1 MEVYDL
7 TGAREMLTLEKAK
20 EIAQTIVDNAKTLK
34 RVVLG
39 TKTYKADVAKVVAG
53 KWSIHLFSLDALS
66 QATELEELD
75 LADTISGLSFD
86 EAQDTC
92 EVFVECLKH
101 LHLKYLDL
109 SSNALGPKGVAS
121 FRELI
126 SVSAAVLSV
135 TVG

>member
-1 MEVYDL
+1 MLPRSLLVD
-7 TGAREMLTLEKAK
+7 ARP
-20 EIAQTIVDNAKTLK
+20 VP
-34 RVVLG
+34 
-39 TKTYKADVAKVVAG
+39 
-53 KWSIHLFSLDALS
+53 SPLDALS

-92 EVFVECLKH
+92 EVFVDCLKH

-121 FRELI
+121 FKELI
-126 SVSAAVLSV
+126 SVGAAFRL
-135 TVG
+135 